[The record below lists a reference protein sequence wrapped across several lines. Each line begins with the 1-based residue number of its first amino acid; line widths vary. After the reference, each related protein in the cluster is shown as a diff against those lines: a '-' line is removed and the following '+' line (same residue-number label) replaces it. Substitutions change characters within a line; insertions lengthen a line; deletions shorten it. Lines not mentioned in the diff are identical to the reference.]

1 MLRLYYAPGTC
12 ALAPHIAL
20 EETGADYETER
31 LNFKTEEQKKPDYLK
46 INPTARIP
54 TLIDPEGPGGKPLT
68 VTQSWAILMYLCEK
82 TGKFLPADPAAR
94 VRMFQWMAEGAA
106 DYASVNQTIFFLGA
120 RMPEIERFGGFK
132 LLMFFQDE
140 NPPHVHIKGANF
152 AAKIRI
158 SNGDLLAGDEP
169 NRVLRRARQWIAIHQ
184 AELLEL
190 WDEFQ
195 R

>member
-1 MLRLYYAPGTC
+1 
-12 ALAPHIAL
+12 
-20 EETGADYETER
+20 
-31 LNFKTEEQKKPDYLK
+31 
-46 INPTARIP
+46 
-54 TLIDPEGPGGKPLT
+54 
-68 VTQSWAILMYLCEK
+68 
-82 TGKFLPADPAAR
+82 
-94 VRMFQWMAEGAA
+94 
-106 DYASVNQTIFFLGA
+106 
-120 RMPEIERFGGFK
+120 MPEIERFGAFK

-140 NPPHVHIKGANF
+140 NPPHVHIKGADF

-158 SNGDLLAGDEP
+158 SNGDLLAGDAP